1 VEPIVEW
8 VNHALKAGHDKAE
21 FWVGEYGF
29 HAVVPALLVDPAGVP
44 WAWIFLILFA
54 GAANLNIWGMMLYGF
69 AALSLFDH
77 AMYWVG
83 LKGGRP
89 LVNKIGGRFPK
100 WAMALEKAED
110 SMRGKGVW
118 AVTFGRYLPIIGRW
132 VGMGA
137 GLANLPYATFALF
150 DAIGVGLT
158 VVGFGLPTH
167 LVGAEI
173 KDKPWFPQAI
183 ALAFIIGTVATT
195 IAILWQARRAS
206 LMRRG

>member
-1 VEPIVEW
+1 VEPLVER
-8 VNHALKAGHDKAE
+8 VQDILKAASDQAE
-21 FWVGEYGF
+21 IWVGKYGF
-29 HAVVPALLVDPAGVP
+29 HAVIPTLLIDPAGVP
-44 WAWIFLILFA
+44 WGWIFLILFA
-54 GAANLNIWGMMLYGF
+54 GAAGLNIWGMMFYGF
-69 AALSLFDH
+69 VVLSLFDH

-100 WAMALEKAED
+100 WAMALEKAELA
-110 SMRGKGVW
+110 MRGKGVW
-118 AVTFGRYLPIIGRW
+118 AVTFGRYVPIIGRW

-150 DAIGVGLT
+150 DAIGVALT

-183 ALAFIIGTVATT
+183 ALAFILGTVVTA
-195 IAILWQARRAS
+195 IAIIWQARRAA